1 MNVLNKTTMNKHYN
15 LNHTIKLLS
24 IFVLVIASSC
34 ASRKDIV
41 YFQDE
46 PLSAESKLDNMFELT
61 YKTNDILT
69 IDVSSIE
76 PLAVMPFNL
85 APVSYA
91 NNSNGSDLNANG
103 NLLRQTYLVD
113 PKGNIEFPVLGT
125 IHVGGLTRTQAT
137 EMFKEKLRE
146 YVTDAI
152 VNIRLINFT
161 VTVLGEVNNPGTYT
175 IQDERISLSE
185 ALGLAGDLSIYGKRD
200 NVFLIREVEGK
211 KKYAKLDL
219 TSINVVN
226 SPVYYLSQN
235 DVIYVEPNNAKVRQ
249 SAYNQNTGVIIS
261 AVATLATITAIIINS
276 NK

>member
-1 MNVLNKTTMNKHYN
+1 MNTHNN
-15 LNHTIKLLS
+15 LRHAIKLLTIIVL
-24 IFVLVIASSC
+24 IFASSC
-34 ASRKDIV
+34 ASKKELV

-46 PLSAESKLDNMFELT
+46 PLNSENQLDNMFELT

-76 PLAVMPFNL
+76 PAAVMPFNL
-85 APVSYA
+85 SPVSYA
-91 NNSNGSDLNANG
+91 NNIAGNNLNANG

-113 PKGNIEFPVLGT
+113 PMGNIEFPVLGT
-125 IHVGGLTRTQAT
+125 IKIGGLTRVQAT
-137 EMFKEKLRE
+137 ELLKNKLRE

-161 VTVLGEVNNPGTYT
+161 VTVLGEVNRPGTYT
-175 IQDERISLSE
+175 VQDERISLSE
-185 ALGLAGDLSIYGKRD
+185 ALGLAGDLTIYGKRD

-235 DVIYVEPNNAKVRQ
+235 DVIYVEPNDSRINTSK
-249 SAYNQNTGVIIS
+249 YNPNT
-261 AVATLATITAIIINS
+261 
-276 NK
+276 

>member
-1 MNVLNKTTMNKHYN
+1 MNVLNKITMNTHYN

-76 PLAVMPFNL
+76 PAAVMPFNL

-137 EMFKEKLRE
+137 EMLKEKLRE

>member
-1 MNVLNKTTMNKHYN
+1 MNTNFN

-24 IFVLVIASSC
+24 IFIFVIASSC

-46 PLSAESKLDNMFELT
+46 PLNTESELDNMVELT

-76 PLAVMPFNL
+76 PAAVMPFNL
-85 APVSYA
+85 APVSYGDT
-91 NNSNGSDLNANG
+91 NGSNLNANG
-103 NLLRQTYLVD
+103 SLMRQTYLVD
-113 PKGNIEFPVLGT
+113 PSGSIEFPVLGT
-125 IHVGGLTRTQAT
+125 LTVSGLTRTQAT
-137 EMFKEKLRE
+137 EMLKERLRE
-146 YVTDAI
+146 YVRDAI

-161 VTVLGEVNNPGTYT
+161 VTVLGEVNRPGTYT

-185 ALGLAGDLSIYGKRD
+185 ALGLAGDLTIYGKRD
-200 NVFLIREVEGK
+200 NVFLIREVNGK

-219 TSINVVN
+219 RSINVVN

-235 DVIYVEPNNAKVRQ
+235 DVIYVEPNKAQVRQ
-249 SAYNQNTGVIIS
+249 SSYNQNTSVIIS
-261 AVATLATITAIIINS
+261 AVATLATIAAILINS
-276 NK
+276 K

>member
-1 MNVLNKTTMNKHYN
+1 MNKHLN
-15 LNHTIKLLS
+15 LKHTIKFLS
-24 IFVLVIASSC
+24 IIVLVIASSC

-46 PLSAESKLDNMFELT
+46 PLSTESKLDNMFELT

-76 PLAVMPFNL
+76 PAAVMPFNL
-85 APVSYA
+85 SPVSYA
-91 NNSNGSDLNANG
+91 NNNSGSDLTANG

-113 PKGNIEFPVLGT
+113 QMGNIEFPVLGT
-125 IHVGGLTRTQAT
+125 LHVGGLTRTQAT
-137 EMFKEKLRE
+137 EMLKERLRE

-200 NVFLIREVEGK
+200 NVFLIREVDGK